1 MQLDFDYCILMAEFK
16 EFAKDGE
23 TNQDRLQGFWS
34 EKPEKWKSCSCWD
47 CEAEGETGLEEKKQ
61 KTELSC

>member
-23 TNQDRLQGFWS
+23 TNQDRLHGF
-34 EKPEKWKSCSCWD
+34 
-47 CEAEGETGLEEKKQ
+47 
-61 KTELSC
+61 